1 MPFSIIGVR
10 AIPIQYNLLSYIY
23 SPQNVC
29 KSICSDLSPH
39 CALHSSTKHIT
50 YGNAGNSN
58 NIGKDVGPDGF
69 GARPAA
75 AFGKEVDEG
84 EDLVLTNTLWRRE
97 SQRQL

>member
-1 MPFSIIGVR
+1 MHARAFAQTFPFTINI
-10 AIPIQYNLLSYIY
+10 
-23 SPQNVC
+23 
-29 KSICSDLSPH
+29 
-39 CALHSSTKHIT
+39 LHSSTKHIT

-69 GARPAA
+69 GAGSAA

-97 SQRQL
+97 RQCQLRITTP